1 MATQAPQPPQG
12 MRDHLPGEYRKRLAL
27 ADRIRGIYA
36 KYGYAPIETP
46 AMERIEVLKG
56 NDPEN
61 EKLMY
66 AVMKRGEKASPIVN
80 AVLGLP
86 LDEAIPR
93 LMGELPD
100 LALRFDLTVPLAR
113 FYATHRARLPPV
125 FRCQHVGPV
134 WRADR
139 PQKGRFREFMQC
151 DVDAVGSSS
160 PALEAEVIL
169 ATAEVFRTL
178 LGDGFAVHMNDRG
191 LLAKVLNELGVP
203 PDKHTDALIAIDKL
217 DRIGEDG
224 VLKELTERGVSADL
238 LPRLKAAPETAELDP
253 IRALIAAAPG
263 APRLVFDPFLV
274 RGQGYYT
281 GPIFEVR
288 MAEFPGAMA
297 GGGRYDDLIGR
308 FLGTPVPA
316 VGFSIG
322 FERLLLVLE
331 EKGVAL
337 EGPGGPQVFIPLTE
351 TGQQEK
357 VFAMAASLRAKGLR
371 VLLQSDPGKL
381 PAQLKLADEIL
392 RIPFAAILEAD
403 GRVVVKDLKARA
415 SGQPITADEAA
426 ADLLRRL
433 KPD

>member
-1 MATQAPQPPQG
+1 
-12 MRDHLPGEYRKRLAL
+12 MRDHLPGECRKRLAL

-46 AMERIEVLKG
+46 AMEKVEILRG

-66 AVMKRGEKASPIVN
+66 EVMKRGEKLEEARRD
-80 AVLGLP
+80 GTP
-86 LDEAIPR
+86 LT
-93 LMGELPD
+93 D
-100 LALRFDLTVPLAR
+100 LALRFDLTIPLAR
-113 FYATHRARLPPV
+113 FYATHRAKLPPV
-125 FRCQHVGPV
+125 FRCQHIGPV

-178 LGDGFAVHMNDRG
+178 LGDGFAVHLNDRR
-191 LLAKVLNELGVP
+191 LLAKVLDELGVP
-203 PDKHTDALIAIDKL
+203 PDRHADALIAIDKL
-217 DRIGEDG
+217 DKIGEDG

-238 LPRLKAAPETAELDP
+238 LPRLKAAPETADLN
-253 IRALIAAAPG
+253 RVRSLVAAAPG
-263 APRLVFDPFLV
+263 SPRLVFDPFLV

-288 MAEFPGAMA
+288 MPGFPGAMA
-297 GGGRYDDLIGR
+297 GGGRYDGLIGR
-308 FLGTPVPA
+308 FLDKPVPA

-331 EKGVAL
+331 GKGIAL
-337 EGPGGPQVFIPLTE
+337 EGPGEPQVFIPMTE

-357 VFAMAASLRAKGLR
+357 VFALAAVLRARGLR
-371 VLLQSDPGKL
+371 VLTSSDPGKL
-381 PAQLKLADEIL
+381 PAQLKLADETL
-392 RIPFAAILEAD
+392 RIPFAAILDAD
-403 GRVVVKDLKARA
+403 GRVVLKDLKARA
-415 SGQPITADEAA
+415 SDPPRTSDEAA
-426 ADLLRRL
+426 AELLHRL
-433 KPD
+433 KPA